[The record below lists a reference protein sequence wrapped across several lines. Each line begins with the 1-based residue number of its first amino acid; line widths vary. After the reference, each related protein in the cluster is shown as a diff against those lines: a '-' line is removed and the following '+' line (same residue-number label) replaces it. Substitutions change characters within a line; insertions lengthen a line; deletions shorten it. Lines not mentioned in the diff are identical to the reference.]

1 MNYDAMLLTFVKN
14 DRKSRGLRALKLVF
28 LPWLVVKE
36 TRGQLTSAFD
46 AYRAI
51 FDEWTLFY
59 QKLDDRM
66 KPAYKDRATAA
77 IDGMTNSA
85 ATDRVVE
92 LDERYK
98 RLCQPSVSFNS
109 VHDQAGRINM
119 AFDTTREQVA
129 ELALALT
136 KAQSD
141 LDAAKV
147 AAAQHGEYLKIVG
160 QPRDLQAYL
169 AIAFPMTWKALSDGR
184 PLVEIATHIL
194 TQLKDGRVVN

>member
-1 MNYDAMLLTFVKN
+1 MNDDPRPTSEAAW
-14 DRKSRGLRALKLVF
+14 KSGLKLLF

-36 TRGQLTSAFD
+36 TRQRLARALD
-46 AYRAI
+46 AYRMI

-59 QKLDDRM
+59 RKLDDRM

-92 LDERYK
+92 LDKRYK
-98 RLCQPSVSFNS
+98 SLCQPPPLSNS
-109 VHDQAGRINM
+109 VRDQAERIAM

-147 AAAQHGEYLKIVG
+147 AAAQHGEFLKIVG

-169 AIAFPMTWKALSDGR
+169 AVAFPMTWKAISDGR